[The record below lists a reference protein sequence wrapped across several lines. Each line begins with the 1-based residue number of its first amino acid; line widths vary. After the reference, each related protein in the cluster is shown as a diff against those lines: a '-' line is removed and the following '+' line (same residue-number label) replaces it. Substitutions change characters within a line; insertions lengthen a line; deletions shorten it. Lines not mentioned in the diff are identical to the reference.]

1 MSRKI
6 LFMAALVAF
15 STICAIGQ
23 SANQVSPVPANGPFG
38 GPILVTPTATL
49 PTPAPTTGISDT
61 GRAGFNSMTTGA
73 VPPIEPGAYSTN
85 PVNAGADSGSGS
97 PTVPSAEQPT
107 NDIAPSISINN
118 GPESPAPAAYTV
130 VEASGRYKAGNASH
144 NTRVLSN
151 EDVESMLSKKGGVTM
166 AKNMPPLGPGA
177 IEQSGQPQNAGIHA
191 GAQNPDQPSQQSP
204 QSNASASK
212 GQNAQET
219 QTAADQNAETGANNA
234 TTPQIN
240 QSQQSNDAKGS
251 RRLPATATFLP
262 LLGLLGLASGGIGL
276 WFRKFRK

>member
-85 PVNAGADSGSGS
+85 PVNAGADSGGS

-144 NTRVLSN
+144 NARVLSN

-177 IEQSGQPQNAGIHA
+177 IEQSWTATKCRRWRAKPGPARSAKPTEQSLSEQGTECPGNTDSRRSERRNRRQQRNNA
-191 GAQNPDQPSQQSP
+191 PDQS
-204 QSNASASK
+204 
-212 GQNAQET
+212 E
-219 QTAADQNAETGANNA
+219 
-234 TTPQIN
+234 
-240 QSQQSNDAKGS
+240 
-251 RRLPATATFLP
+251 PA
-262 LLGLLGLASGGIGL
+262 IE
-276 WFRKFRK
+276 